1 MLSEDSFC
9 MAYGRT
15 IGLITDKCKQF
26 MLSSVI
32 LLHTPT
38 SGDVS
43 ESVNQI
49 KYHWVSAPGTYPLQ
63 LSPFWTKASAAPLL
77 WSVKKTWCGCM
88 QKNSITNRLHLHN
101 FHQPI
106 LSCQKGLL
114 LIGLE
119 GTQKEESVEDEHGE
133 ASCGPLDAHVWLIK
147 VKEDFFFSSYF
158 RRAQGLQS
166 WPGAVAECDTNKIEK
181 GTWNEP
187 VWACGCASVCACV
200 CKVWMHL
207 IILIWGHNTG
217 SDGRCMRKNLL
228 ADRAGRCC

>member
-1 MLSEDSFC
+1 MLSKGSFC
-9 MAYGRT
+9 TAIVVT
-15 IGLITDKCKQF
+15 TDKCTQL
-26 MLSSVI
+26 MLSSII

-49 KYHWVSAPGTYPLQ
+49 KYHSVSVPGTYPLQ

-114 LIGLE
+114 LIGFE
-119 GTQKEESVEDEHGE
+119 GTQKEESVEDEHGK

-147 VKEDFFFSSYF
+147 VKGDFFFLPIF
-158 RRAQGLQS
+158 
-166 WPGAVAECDTNKIEK
+166 AELR
-181 GTWNEP
+181 
-187 VWACGCASVCACV
+187 GCRVDQE
-200 CKVWMHL
+200 L
-207 IILIWGHNTG
+207 
-217 SDGRCMRKNLL
+217 
-228 ADRAGRCC
+228 